1 MADYDLQYQ
10 DTYIDVLLA
19 TANELKTAG
28 YIYKGVATPSTNP
41 GTPSERVAYLA
52 SEPGTYTNFGGIVIV
67 SGLYSL
73 TYASGIWTGTQMQAG
88 SDIEV
93 VQTTGDSAT
102 DVMSQKAVTDALEA
116 TSDLTKEY
124 VDEKTDDYIQIG
136 IEDAVI
142 PAINVNKWTSAT
154 NVYNGRFVD
163 VNVGDKLLIK
173 ANSSYYTSYAILSS
187 RNYVLGGNVS
197 FATGYTSAVKLLAGD
212 LSDIIEV
219 PNDGVVLYVFA
230 MSNGDNHLPEYI
242 KKKNIIREVVLF
254 SDISND
260 VNEGGTN
267 KPTSAEVAKNLN
279 TKIDDVAS
287 VIAEKETA
295 NYDNIIFPAINV
307 NKWTSATNVYNGKI
321 VNVLAGQRYRIKGNK
336 NSNSEYTILSSASYV
351 LGGNVSFATDWG
363 LETLDK
369 DSSTAFFTIPSDGV
383 AIWVSNIYNAVNK
396 LPIVESASINPNRF
410 EEIEDSIDT
419 INEKIDN
426 SDVER
431 FILSEGLKEKMSHS
445 AHVFY
450 HKGVFY
456 NYYMCG
462 EVNTIES
469 VNDPTEFLR
478 LAKIS
483 SLRLDGNAQIE
494 DLYKDGEG
502 LGDFHQS
509 PNYPVVIANAMMK
522 DNVLFTYMRLRSSD
536 NESVAILAYRRF
548 NLNTNSW
555 IDNVPAIC
563 KLDGNDFNGPNTA
576 NSYVSVGGSTPNTG
590 NASNEISIIHA
601 SDGYY
606 YQMIGVG
613 SYGYGLLIRSSDLIN
628 WESVA
633 VNQGLIDLFGEGG
646 SFYSFENEI
655 AELSNGVLAVACRV
669 EGKGNIY
676 YMTYDITN
684 DEWSVPVV
692 IPNTILT
699 KPRMFHYNNKLY
711 LNVNMNNSI
720 TTPGYGT
727 QTRATLGIYE
737 VSSDG
742 VTLVKMIENKTG
754 IHYTWTAIDFDGNLY
769 LCFSEDRRYLN
780 ASQGRSDIGIMKL
793 VI

>member
-1 MADYDLQYQ
+1 MELDMLDGVLQFDQ
-10 DTYIDVLLA
+10 SIFSVRNTNITALNGKA
-19 TANELKTAG
+19 GTTANDWRITP
-28 YIYKGVATPSTNP
+28 YIPV
-41 GTPSERVAYLA
+41 R
-52 SEPGTYTNFGGIVIV
+52 
-67 SGLYSL
+67 
-73 TYASGIWTGTQMQAG
+73 
-88 SDIEV
+88 
-93 VQTTGDSAT
+93 TGDKIRVVCGSNLTASA
-102 DVMSQKAVTDALEA
+102 AIAIY
-116 TSDLTKEY
+116 SDDNESSF
-124 VDEKTDDYIQIG
+124 IRSI
-136 IEDAVI
+136 AH
-142 PAINVNKWTSAT
+142 AT
-154 NVYNGRFVD
+154 NVYTYETVIETGEEFVRFCDNFVMFA
-163 VNVGDKLLIK
+163 NPSIIIISEETSIK
-173 ANSSYYTSYAILSS
+173 
-187 RNYVLGGNVS
+187 
-197 FATGYTSAVKLLAGD
+197 
-212 LSDIIEV
+212 
-219 PNDGVVLYVFA
+219 
-230 MSNGDNHLPEYI
+230 
-242 KKKNIIREVVLF
+242 
-254 SDISND
+254 
-260 VNEGGTN
+260 
-267 KPTSAEVAKNLN
+267 
-279 TKIDDVAS
+279 
-287 VIAEKETA
+287 
-295 NYDNIIFPAINV
+295 
-307 NKWTSATNVYNGKI
+307 
-321 VNVLAGQRYRIKGNK
+321 
-336 NSNSEYTILSSASYV
+336 SSAR
-351 LGGNVSFATDWG
+351 L
-363 LETLDK
+363 
-369 DSSTAFFTIPSDGV
+369 
-383 AIWVSNIYNAVNK
+383 
-396 LPIVESASINPNRF
+396 

-478 LAKIS
+478 LAKMS

-509 PNYPVVIANAMMK
+509 PNYPVVIANAMVK
-522 DNVLFTYMRLRSSD
+522 DNALFTYMRLRSSD

-576 NSYVSVGGSTPNTG
+576 NSYVSVGGSTPNSG

-684 DEWSVPVV
+684 DEWSVPVIV
-692 IPNTILT
+692 PNTITT

-727 QTRATLGIYE
+727 QTRATLGIFE
-737 VSSDG
+737 VSSDS
-742 VTLVKMIENKTG
+742 VTLVKVIENKTG